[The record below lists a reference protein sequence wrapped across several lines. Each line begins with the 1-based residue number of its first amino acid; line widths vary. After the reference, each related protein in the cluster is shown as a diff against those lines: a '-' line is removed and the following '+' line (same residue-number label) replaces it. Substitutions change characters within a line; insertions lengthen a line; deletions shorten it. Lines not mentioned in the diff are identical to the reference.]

1 MDENKLPVALHL
13 FPVFRLGGAERVV
26 LDLVR
31 LLPERGFRCRL
42 CVFAEDGRF
51 PDRDLI
57 PPDLVE
63 LDQRGPITRS
73 FSTVRS
79 VLEMRR
85 MLANE
90 DVDLLHTH
98 LWPADLVGALANI
111 RTGLPHV
118 SHQHGTGKELLRGGV
133 RPTLKRDISR
143 RLMGLSGARF
153 IAVSQAV
160 RAHAGQVYGLRKH
173 RISLIYN
180 GFSERQF
187 PDGWKRRASYEG
199 GLRVGFAGRFDPGKG
214 LQHLIHAFAKLKQT
228 GNKARLRLA
237 GAGPLE
243 NEVKQLCSEMG
254 IGDVVEF
261 CGALCD
267 MASFYAGLDAFV
279 LPSFSEG
286 LPMTLIEALAMGCV
300 PVVSDVGG
308 VREVLDDGVEG
319 YIVPP
324 GDENELARALI
335 TLAEQPELR
344 ARMARAGRKR
354 ARTQFTADRM
364 VNSIAALY
372 RTILAES
379 EGCGAHTRRDEGGI
393 AGA

>member
-42 CVFAEDGRF
+42 CVFGEDGRF

-57 PPDLVE
+57 PQDLVE
-63 LDQRGPITRS
+63 LGQQGPITRS
-73 FSTVRS
+73 FSTIRS
-79 VLEMRR
+79 VRRMRR

-143 RLMGLSGARF
+143 RLMRLSGARF
-153 IAVSQAV
+153 VAVSEAV
-160 RAHAGQVYGLRKH
+160 RTHVSRVYGVHRN
-173 RISLIYN
+173 RISLIPN
-180 GFSERQF
+180 GFCEGQF
-187 PDGWKRRASYEG
+187 PGRRRTIASG
-199 GLRVGFAGRFDPGKG
+199 GDRLTVGYAGRFDEEKG
-214 LQHLIHAFAKLKQT
+214 VPHLIRAFARMKERERR
-228 GNKARLRLA
+228 ARLRLA

-243 NEVKQLCSEMG
+243 SKCRQLCSHVG
-254 IGDVVEF
+254 ISDAVEF
-261 CGALCD
+261 CGPVSD
-267 MASFYAGLDAFV
+267 MASFYAGLDVFV
-279 LPSFSEG
+279 LPSLSEG
-286 LPMTLIEALAMGCV
+286 LPMSLIEALAMGCV

-308 VREVLDDGVEG
+308 VREVLQDGVEG
-319 YIVPP
+319 RIVSP

-335 TLAEQPELR
+335 TLAEQPELH

-364 VNSIAALY
+364 ANSIAALY
-372 RTILAES
+372 RTILAER

>member
-1 MDENKLPVALHL
+1 
-13 FPVFRLGGAERVV
+13 
-26 LDLVR
+26 
-31 LLPERGFRCRL
+31 
-42 CVFAEDGRF
+42 
-51 PDRDLI
+51 
-57 PPDLVE
+57 
-63 LDQRGPITRS
+63 
-73 FSTVRS
+73 
-79 VLEMRR
+79 MRR

-143 RLMGLSGARF
+143 RLMRLSGARF
-153 IAVSQAV
+153 VAVSEAV
-160 RAHAGQVYGLRKH
+160 RTHVKRVYGVHRN
-173 RISLIYN
+173 RISLIPN
-180 GFSERQF
+180 GFCVRQF
-187 PDGWKRRASYEG
+187 PGRRRTIASG
-199 GLRVGFAGRFDPGKG
+199 GDRLTVGYAGRFDEEKG
-214 LQHLIHAFAKLKQT
+214 IPHLIRAFARMKERERR
-228 GNKARLRLA
+228 ARLRLA

-243 NEVKQLCSEMG
+243 SKCRQLCSHVG
-254 IGDVVEF
+254 ISDAVEF
-261 CGALCD
+261 CGPVSD
-267 MASFYAGLDAFV
+267 MVSFYASLDVFA
-279 LPSFSEG
+279 LPSLHSEG
-286 LPMTLIEALAMGCV
+286 LPLVLVEAMSMGCV
-300 PVVSDVGG
+300 PVASNDAG
-308 VREVLDDGVEG
+308 VREVIEDGRHGFV
-319 YIVPP
+319 VRP

-354 ARTQFTADRM
+354 ACTQFTADRM
-364 VNSIAALY
+364 ANNIAALY